1 MEMLSFDCVH
11 DALQAMTEQLAAA
24 VRQKTDGPFHIALS
38 GGSGRRNM
46 YGKSRGHGCASIG
59 STNDASRRTTR
70 KAISNMPTNCCF
82 KRSASPTTTC
92 SGYGAKRI
100 PNKKPGATRRPSELP
115 LQDGLP
121 RFDAVVL
128 GIGDDGHTASIFPH
142 TPGLLTD
149 PACYAV
155 SRHPVTGQWRIT
167 MTGPLILNGA
177 ELLFPVIGPG
187 KAEILQKI
195 DGPQGAEYPAGY
207 ILRRAERA
215 AVYTNC
221 KI

>member
-1 MEMLSFDCVH
+1 MCIRDS
-11 DALQAMTEQLAAA
+11 
-24 VRQKTDGPFHIALS
+24 
-38 GGSGRRNM
+38 
-46 YGKSRGHGCASIG
+46 
-59 STNDASRRTTR
+59 
-70 KAISNMPTNCCF
+70 
-82 KRSASPTTTC
+82 
-92 SGYGAKRI
+92 
-100 PNKKPGATRRPSELP
+100 
-115 LQDGLP
+115 
-121 RFDAVVL
+121 
-128 GIGDDGHTASIFPH
+128 GHTASIFPH

>member
-1 MEMLSFDCVH
+1 MCKITSHLLRTRSKAYESSLEN
-11 DALQAMTEQLAAA
+11 T
-24 VRQKTDGPFHIALS
+24 VRA
-38 GGSGRRNM
+38 
-46 YGKSRGHGCASIG
+46 
-59 STNDASRRTTR
+59 
-70 KAISNMPTNCCF
+70 
-82 KRSASPTTTC
+82 
-92 SGYGAKRI
+92 
-100 PNKKPGATRRPSELP
+100 ELP